1 MRQQHQEQ
9 KPSESTEKRA
19 VHAGS
24 SVQWSSSHGNKDGQG
39 PGLAGPRESN
49 YKEFSFSPMDSLELL
64 ADFIC

>member
-39 PGLAGPRESN
+39 PGLAGP
-49 YKEFSFSPMDSLELL
+49 
-64 ADFIC
+64 